1 MHCVSNCMNDMLKAQ
16 KLAAPTISPWQMLAN
31 AIVEQAVT
39 DFRKAQARVRA
50 HPENADR
57 AKAEIAE
64 LEVFFRSQWFEM
76 LTDVDGRLVLS
87 RLRKEAA

>member
-1 MHCVSNCMNDMLKAQ
+1 MHCISDRMNDKLKAQ
-16 KLAAPTISPWQMLAN
+16 KLAASAISPWQRLAN

-39 DFRKAQARVRA
+39 DFRKAQARVKA

-57 AKAEIAE
+57 AKAGIAE

-76 LTDVDGRLVLS
+76 LTDVDGRLILS

>member
-1 MHCVSNCMNDMLKAQ
+1 MNYVSNCMNDEFRAQ
-16 KLAAPTISPWQMLAN
+16 NLDAPTISPWQRLAN

-39 DFRKAQARVRA
+39 DFRKAQARVKA

-57 AKAEIAE
+57 AKAGVAE

-76 LTDVDGRLVLS
+76 LTDVDGRLILS